1 MFRTGLRLHSSILHS
16 SILALGLLSAS
27 SFSNAADLLE
37 LYKKAVSY
45 DADIAA
51 AKESMM
57 AEKESENIAFG
68 TLLPSINSSASLNF
82 NNINQDPVS
91 NSNRPAVFTLS
102 VSQPVYNPANWHNLS
117 AAEQNALRAQ
127 AGYDAATQSLIL
139 TVATAYFNVLRAEEN
154 LSTAKSEEA
163 AVKRQYEQAS
173 EQFNVGLIAITDV
186 HEAKASYDASQTERI
201 RAEGVLT
208 LAFEELSRL
217 SGEEVRSLSSLREDF
232 PIKLE
237 ANADVNHWI
246 EQARQNSVEIR
257 IADYQ
262 YKSLEQRYKA
272 ASTGHLPTVNLGAGY
287 EFGDMNSGGPGPRD
301 FDEEQSTIGLTVNM
315 PLYAG
320 GATQSRI
327 RQSRHELEQARHLLD
342 SAKRQ
347 ASIQTRSE
355 FINIR
360 TNVQTVESL
369 KQNIV
374 SRESALQ
381 ATREGYKVGT
391 RNIVEVLD
399 AERRYYSA
407 LRDYL
412 NARFDYIE
420 SQLRI
425 RRAAGTL
432 SEKDLSELNAWLQ
445 ARGTTAS
452 GS

>member
-1 MFRTGLRLHSSILHS
+1 MGFSMYRASLRLQS
-16 SILALGLLSAS
+16 SILALGLLSLS
-27 SFSNAADLLE
+27 PLSNAADLLE

-45 DADIAA
+45 DSNIAA
-51 AKESMM
+51 AREVMM
-57 AEKESENIAFG
+57 AQKESENIAFG
-68 TLLPSINSSASLNF
+68 ALLPSINSTASLSF
-82 NNINQDPVS
+82 NNINRDNAS
-91 NSNRPAVFTLS
+91 DDNRPGVFS
-102 VSQPVYNPANWHNLS
+102 VSVAQPVFNPANWYNLN
-117 AAEQNALRAQ
+117 AAEQSALQAQ
-127 AGYDAATQSLIL
+127 VTYSAATQNLIL
-139 TVATAYFNVLRAEEN
+139 SVATAYFNVLRAEEN
-154 LSTAKSEEA
+154 LTTAKAEEA

-186 HEAKASYDASQTERI
+186 HEAKASFDAAQTERI
-201 RAEGVLT
+201 RAEGNLT
-208 LAFEELSRL
+208 LAFEELLRL
-217 SGEEVRSLSSLREDF
+217 TGEETSTLSALREDF
-232 PIKLE
+232 PITME
-237 ANADVNHWI
+237 QAANVNHWV

-257 IADYQ
+257 SAEYQ
-262 YKSLEQRYKA
+262 YKALEQRHKA
-272 ASTGHLPTVNLGAGY
+272 ASSGHLPTLTLGAGY
-287 EFGDMNSGGPGPRD
+287 EYSDQNNVAPRD
-301 FDEEQSTIGLTVNM
+301 SDSENSSVALTLNM

-327 RQSRHELEQARHLLD
+327 RQSRHELEQARHQLD
-342 SAKRQ
+342 AAKRQ
-347 ASIQTRSE
+347 ASIQARSE

-420 SQLRI
+420 SQMRI

-445 ARGTTAS
+445 VRGTTAS